1 MKTHSDGCDDHGR
14 PEPQPSPVSCNCTC
28 HGTAVVHVSLTCDC
42 GRPVVPCRDGD
53 DCVPP
58 PRRQQPGIVDPTDQ
72 APPFTTRTTPRSS
85 WDDPER
91 PPTGSAGETQW
102 VRGRIDEIR
111 RKGPTFGPRKNEFLP
126 YLLVRTASGDR
137 GGRPF
142 NGIFWE
148 SPDIFVSPNQDSD
161 TAPPMPA
168 GAGGVAQAG
177 APNTLY
183 AHVWNLGR
191 APALRVRVEFWWF
204 NPSLGLSRSAANLLG
219 AAYCDLGDR
228 WTHLDEWTEIE
239 QPYGRWLSRG
249 CHAIVRCP
257 ETWVPVYQNNGH
269 ECLVVRAFEPLL
281 DALAPDQFQ
290 ASVDRHV
297 GQRNIA
303 VVPAASPAAL
313 DLSLDLGWQ
322 SKAGEAEVDVE
333 LAPPESME
341 WLRVLT
347 HRRDAGLVRPAAD
360 VVAGLLPPTP
370 AGSAR
375 RTFGIDPGDAAALL
389 KRRERFH
396 RGCDPLEVTLH
407 ASVAHLDDNEAQV
420 VRVRQ
425 RIDGE
430 IVGGYSVVL
439 IGQRAGARGG
449 EPRAHAVA

>member
-1 MKTHSDGCDDHGR
+1 
-14 PEPQPSPVSCNCTC
+14 
-28 HGTAVVHVSLTCDC
+28 
-42 GRPVVPCRDGD
+42 
-53 DCVPP
+53 
-58 PRRQQPGIVDPTDQ
+58 
-72 APPFTTRTTPRSS
+72 
-85 WDDPER
+85 
-91 PPTGSAGETQW
+91 
-102 VRGRIDEIR
+102 
-111 RKGPTFGPRKNEFLP
+111 LP
-126 YLLVRTASGDR
+126 YLLVRTASDDR
-137 GGRPF
+137 GGRPY

-148 SPDIFVSPNQDSD
+148 SPDIFVSPNQETE

-177 APNTLY
+177 GPNTLY

-204 NPSLGLSRSAANLLG
+204 NPSLGLSRSAANLVG

-228 WTHLDEWTEIE
+228 WTHLDQWTEID

-281 DALAPDQFQ
+281 DAVSPDQFQ
-290 ASVDRHV
+290 ASADRHV

-303 VVPAASPAAL
+303 VVPSSSPAAL
-313 DLSLDLGWQ
+313 DLALDLGWQ
-322 SKAGEAEVDVE
+322 PNPGEAEVDVE

-341 WLRVLT
+341 FLRVYS
-347 HRRDAGLVRPAAD
+347 HRRDPALVTPATE
-360 VVAGLLPPTP
+360 VVAGVLPPAP
-370 AGSAR
+370 AGAVH
-375 RTFGIDPGDAAALL
+375 RTLGLDPGDAAALL

-396 RGCDPLEVTLH
+396 RGCDPLELTLH
-407 ASVAHLDDNEAQV
+407 ASVAHLEPNEAQV

-430 IVGGYSVVL
+430 VIGGYSVVL
-439 IGQRAGARGG
+439 IGQKTRARAERR
-449 EPRAHAVA
+449 RAHESA

>member
-1 MKTHSDGCDDHGR
+1 MKTHDDSCDDHR
-14 PEPQPSPVSCNCTC
+14 LAEPKPPIRCGCKC

-42 GRPVVPCRDGD
+42 GRPVVPCGDGD
-53 DCVPP
+53 ECAPPP
-58 PRRQQPGIVDPTDQ
+58 PRKQPGIVDPPDVP
-72 APPFTTRTTPRSS
+72 PPFTTRTNPRAT
-85 WDDPER
+85 WEDPDR
-91 PPTGSAGETQW
+91 PPAGSPDETQW
-102 VRGRIDEIR
+102 VRRRIDEIR

-126 YLLVRTASGDR
+126 YLLVRTASDDR
-137 GGRPF
+137 GGRPYS
-142 NGIFWE
+142 GIFWE
-148 SPDIFVSPNQDSD
+148 SPDIFVAPNQDSD
-161 TAPPMPA
+161 TAPPMPV

-183 AHVWNLGR
+183 AHIWNLGR
-191 APALRVRVEFWWF
+191 APAFHVRVEFWWF
-204 NPSLGLSRSAANLLG
+204 NPSLGLSRSSANLVG

-228 WTHLDEWTEIE
+228 WTHFDQWTEME

-249 CHAIVRCP
+249 CHAIVPCP
-257 ETWVPVYQNNGH
+257 ETWAPVYQNNGH

-290 ASVDRHV
+290 ASADRHV

-303 VVPAASPAAL
+303 VVPSSSAAAL

-322 SKAGEAEVDVE
+322 SKPGEAEVDVE

-341 WLRVLT
+341 FLRVLT
-347 HRRDAGLVRPAAD
+347 HSRNPGLVTPAVE
-360 VVAGLLPPTP
+360 VVAGLLPPAP

-375 RTFGIDPGDAAALL
+375 RSFGVDPGEAAALL

-396 RGCDPLEVTLH
+396 RGCDPLELTLH
-407 ASVAHLDDNEAQV
+407 ASVGHLEPGEAQV

-425 RIDGE
+425 WIDGE

-439 IGQRAGARGG
+439 IGQGAAARAER
-449 EPRAHAVA
+449 PRAHASA